1 MRLRLRVS
9 LTRFVTGQIVAGLL
23 VGIAASANG
32 PGDLNNNNND
42 EAEIVRLI
50 GGAEESYFHVNRRY
64 ATFPELLKSGFLE
77 QTAVLTTQHLS
88 AFRMLNLQS
97 EAAPLAGFALAL
109 VVAPDRASYRLSLTP
124 NSQTCATGW
133 VTDESGDVR
142 EGKSIDCEPAST
154 PSPDSRSS
162 PAVQPLPAAP
172 LSLPWGPPD
181 IDEAVPPARTD
192 APCPLPQILEETSK
206 HTQAFVETLQSF
218 SASERIEWSPS
229 APTRSPAAHSRTCG
243 SSTAHPDLARPVPRP
258 RPPPRQLRQLP
269 TRPPTPRPPPRPDR
283 RERTADRPAALPHPI
298 QLRLRR
304 RRRARA
310 RRRSTDLPR
319 AQRPLT
325 THPHQN
331 LATTLH
337 PRALPPTPS
346 RQPTRPAAAKL
357 TTHTDVAPAPAKPA
371 TGPLRPPCTHHTAT
385 RKPKKPCPLPRRSE
399 NKWQN
404 LPTYPGWGY
413 GRHAATAF
421 RDAACSAVHLEA

>member
-218 SASERIEWSPS
+218 SASERIEHVEIGSNGKTRTS
-229 APTRSPAAHSRTCG
+229 TSQGSYVAQVKQASSGYPTVVEYRLGNDVPQPPLTDTGTAAFALIFHPLHIGNLEVRCEGVSEMQGSPAWQVHFAE
-243 SSTAHPDLARPVPRP
+243 SSDPAKSFTAMRVGRALYLPRLKGRAWIATDNYEVLRIDTDLVSPIPEIE
-258 RPPPRQLRQLP
+258 LRVEHLSIVYASVEFQKL
-269 TRPPTPRPPPRPDR
+269 
-283 RERTADRPAALPHPI
+283 H
-298 QLRLRR
+298 LRLR
-304 RRRARA
+304 
-310 RRRSTDLPR
+310 LPESASLYIGYR
-319 AQRPLT
+319 GHRYKRVHNFSQFQLFWVEAN
-325 THPHQN
+325 QN
-331 LATTLH
+331 IKE
-337 PRALPPTPS
+337 PS
-346 RQPTRPAAAKL
+346 PQ
-357 TTHTDVAPAPAKPA
+357 
-371 TGPLRPPCTHHTAT
+371 
-385 RKPKKPCPLPRRSE
+385 
-399 NKWQN
+399 
-404 LPTYPGWGY
+404 
-413 GRHAATAF
+413 
-421 RDAACSAVHLEA
+421 